1 METKIVYNTKL
12 ASRLCQ
18 QGFIIVKTVPNPQ
31 KPWLTSYLFEET
43 EELLNALEREI
54 QQMKTD

>member
-1 METKIVYNTKL
+1 M
-12 ASRLCQ
+12 
-18 QGFIIVKTVPNPQ
+18 IVKTVPNPQ

-54 QQMKTD
+54 QQMKSD